1 MNTRLLHH
9 GNCGNSWNC
18 HWRHWSTEQVEG
30 VKNKRGGQEVESCS
44 QGGKP
49 SKSRKKKEKNHQTQQ
64 LRGEEGG
71 LTVPTEAIQIN
82 RSNAVKKGGQ
92 DDNALFPGKFLG
104 RLLMLWSFFF
114 WAVRVKDNSALLV
127 CHSWNWYDMLDF
139 WGYSSCFD
147 SRRPLLGWY
156 R

>member
-1 MNTRLLHH
+1 MFTGRK
-9 GNCGNSWNC
+9 
-18 HWRHWSTEQVEG
+18 TQQ
-30 VKNKRGGQEVESCS
+30 KQE
-44 QGGKP
+44 
-49 SKSRKKKEKNHQTQQ
+49 KKEKNHQTQQ

-82 RSNAVKKGGQ
+82 RSNAVKKGGQQ

-127 CHSWNWYDMLDF
+127 CHS
-139 WGYSSCFD
+139 
-147 SRRPLLGWY
+147 
-156 R
+156 